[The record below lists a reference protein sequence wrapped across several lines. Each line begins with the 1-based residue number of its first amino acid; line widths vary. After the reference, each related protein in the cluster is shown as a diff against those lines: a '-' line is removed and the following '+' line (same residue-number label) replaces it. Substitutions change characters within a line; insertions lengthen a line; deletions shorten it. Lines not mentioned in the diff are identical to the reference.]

1 MPMKILIIEENA
13 EFAGACS
20 DALRTQFPGV
30 RIDMAVSV
38 GRYVNDFA
46 DTEYDACIMS
56 DRVYG
61 GKSAFSETAPQ
72 LKKKFPKT
80 VILCNSSL
88 KSAEDAEKRAGME
101 LFARGQDSGIIP
113 FNRQVWAILEYLC
126 TRMVPKDERKPM
138 PAPKRISV
146 APAEEPQRRRSVPP
160 R

>member
-1 MPMKILIIEENA
+1 MSNMPMKILIIEENA

-61 GKSAFSETAPQ
+61 A
-72 LKKKFPKT
+72 
-80 VILCNSSL
+80 
-88 KSAEDAEKRAGME
+88 RAH
-101 LFARGQDSGIIP
+101 S
-113 FNRQVWAILEYLC
+113 
-126 TRMVPKDERKPM
+126 
-138 PAPKRISV
+138 
-146 APAEEPQRRRSVPP
+146 RRRRPSLRRSSP
-160 R
+160 RP